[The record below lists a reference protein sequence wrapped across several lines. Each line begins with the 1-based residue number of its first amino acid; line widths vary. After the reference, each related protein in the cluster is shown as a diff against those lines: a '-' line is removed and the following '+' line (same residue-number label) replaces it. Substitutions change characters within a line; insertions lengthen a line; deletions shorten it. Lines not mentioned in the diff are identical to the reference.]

1 MPNIRYWAKWDA
13 KYIILSMRRGACITE
28 VIEQLESCPEN
39 SARYRALAWRTI
51 IGAAR
56 AAARELG
63 RYDAVNDAI
72 LPPHTDAQTTTT
84 QESTMSTAEACA
96 IIEAHGL
103 CARPCQLYILA
114 CGVGL
119 DPVSVQALRGR
130 ILASLARKRIKALVV
145 FRALASPSE
154 E

>member
-1 MPNIRYWAKWDA
+1 M
-13 KYIILSMRRGACITE
+13 
-28 VIEQLESCPEN
+28 
-39 SARYRALAWRTI
+39 
-51 IGAAR
+51 
-56 AAARELG
+56 
-63 RYDAVNDAI
+63 
-72 LPPHTDAQTTTT
+72 
-84 QESTMSTAEACA
+84 TMSTAEACT

-103 CARPCQLYILA
+103 RARPCQLYILA